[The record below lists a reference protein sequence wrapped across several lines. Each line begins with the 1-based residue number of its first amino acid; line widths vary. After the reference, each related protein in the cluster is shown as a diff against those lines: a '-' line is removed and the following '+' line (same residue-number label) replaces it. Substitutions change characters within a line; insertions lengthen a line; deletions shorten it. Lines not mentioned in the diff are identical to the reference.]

1 MKKYD
6 IEYKKYGT
14 SKAECYIGCF
24 ERMLTILFRGV
35 DDEDIEKIEDKM
47 EQLYYNWSEDFEE
60 MCCEEY
66 ILEKL
71 PKTYK
76 NKIVAVIYESEEEEN
91 EI

>member
-6 IEYKKYGT
+6 IECKNYGT
-14 SKAECYIGCF
+14 RKAECYIGCF
-24 ERMLTILFRGV
+24 ERMLTILFKNITDV
-35 DDEDIEKIEDKM
+35 DVQMIEDKM
-47 EQLYYNWSEDFEE
+47 EQLYYNWSEDFEG

-76 NKIVAVIYESEEEEN
+76 NKIVAVIYKSEEEEN